1 MATTTKGWRKRWRTR
16 RTRGEASLGI
26 VVVGAAELL
35 KMECLFPDEDD
46 DEETCH
52 AIDSWVTM

>member
-1 MATTTKGWRKRWRTR
+1 MARKRRTR
-16 RTRGEASLGI
+16 RMRGEASLGI

-35 KMECLFPDEDD
+35 KMECLFPDES
-46 DEETCH
+46 CH